1 MRELYELAR
10 KGVARATSINLLEVA
25 PTQWPTIVRRL
36 AQFKLAEA
44 ASSPAMSYIVDRE
57 VQRRGGRQLSK
68 DEMRNLIA
76 ASARTPFGYNCD
88 SFVVMKRSSISGVAR

>member
-1 MRELYELAR
+1 MRELYEVAS

-76 ASARTPFGYNCD
+76 RERPDAFR
-88 SFVVMKRSSISGVAR
+88 VQLR